1 MPVILGSMQKITRY
15 CHWLLAL
22 CCTLSADG
30 THRRLRARSTLDCM
44 VLFSRVSAAAM
55 ADTNATQQKSP
66 VLPLFCS
73 TGDDCYVPCLV
84 QIVVR
89 CAQPHHTPYVQPLLK
104 SGAGAVGAKNKGQLR
119 CRERRAQMSAIELMD
134 VHVMNV
140 YIPSQLTES

>member
-1 MPVILGSMQKITRY
+1 MPVTLGSMMQVNHY

-30 THRRLRARSTLDCM
+30 THRRLRARSSLDCM
-44 VLFSRVSAAAM
+44 ILFPSVPAAPI

-66 VLPLFCS
+66 VPSLFCS

-89 CAQPHHTPYVQPLLK
+89 CAQPHHTPYMQPLLK

-119 CRERRAQMSAIELMD
+119 CQGAQSTDVCDRAQGCTRNERIHPFAT
-134 VHVMNV
+134 H
-140 YIPSQLTES
+140 